1 MAPPEK
7 EDSEGSGITGTLA
20 AVGMACG
27 FIGAV
32 IGAVGWHMWKKEE
45 MQQQQQSCSRY
56 VTHSRVKVRVFVR
69 CWPAVESL
77 S

>member
-7 EDSEGSGITGTLA
+7 EASGDSGSTGTIA
-20 AVGMACG
+20 AVGFACA

-32 IGAVGWHMWKKEE
+32 IGAVGSYMWQKEE
-45 MQQQQQSCSRY
+45 KQQQHQSHSRY

-69 CWPAVESL
+69 CQPTVESL